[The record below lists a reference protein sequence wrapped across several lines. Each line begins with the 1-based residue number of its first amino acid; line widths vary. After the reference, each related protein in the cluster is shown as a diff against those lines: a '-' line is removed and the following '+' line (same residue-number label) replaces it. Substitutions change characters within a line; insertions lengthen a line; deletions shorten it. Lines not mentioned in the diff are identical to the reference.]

1 MKNLLIFG
9 LFVIALI
16 MVQFAQAQTADEVI
30 NKLTDALGGKEK
42 ITAIHSVLMEG
53 VMVRNGNE
61 ITSKTTKVQGKLY
74 RNETN
79 FGMGSMTILVTPEK
93 GWQTNFRN
101 GGAIEPMIEDG
112 VKGWQSQLDCVNPLV
127 DYIAKGHKAELVG
140 KDTLD
145 NVECYKIKLTTKTG
159 KDIFYW
165 IDSKTYLLNQSS
177 QKGGGF
183 GGRGGDAEFTVMYKD
198 YKAVEGVM
206 FPFTTE
212 AKGPMGGSPMIY
224 EKIEVN
230 KPVDEKM
237 YKPE

>member
-9 LFVIALI
+9 LFVVALI

-30 NKLTDALGGKEK
+30 NKFTDAMGGKEK
-42 ITAIHSVLMEG
+42 IAAVNSVSMEG
-53 VMVRNGNE
+53 AMERNGNE
-61 ITSKTTKVQGKLY
+61 ITSKTIKVQGKLY

-79 FGMGSMTILVTPEK
+79 FGMGSMTTLVTPEK
-93 GWQTNFRN
+93 GWRTNFRN
-101 GGAIEPMIEDG
+101 GGAFEPLNEDG
-112 VKGWQSQLDCVNPLV
+112 VKGMQTQLDCVSPLV
-127 DYIAKGHKAELVG
+127 DYIAKGHKAELAG
-140 KDTLD
+140 KDTLE
-145 NVECYKIKLTTKTG
+145 NVEYYKIKLTTKSG
-159 KDIFYW
+159 KDILYW
-165 IDSKTYLLNQSS
+165 IDTKTYLLHQSS

-183 GGRGGDAEFTVMYKD
+183 GGRGADAELIVVYKD

-212 AKGPMGGSPMIY
+212 IKGPMGGSPMIF

-230 KPVDEKM
+230 KSVDEKM